1 MSHLETIARAAYA
14 TWVERCGAAS
24 TDFEWEKIPQERRNA
39 WIAIVFAVLDSA
51 RTTGTI

>member
-1 MSHLETIARAAYA
+1 MSHLDTIARAAYTA
-14 TWVERCGAAS
+14 WVARCGTAS
-24 TDFEWEKIPQERRNA
+24 ADFEWEKITQEKRNA

>member
-14 TWVERCGAAS
+14 KWVERCGAAS
-24 TDFEWEKIPQERRNA
+24 TDFEWEKIPQERRNS